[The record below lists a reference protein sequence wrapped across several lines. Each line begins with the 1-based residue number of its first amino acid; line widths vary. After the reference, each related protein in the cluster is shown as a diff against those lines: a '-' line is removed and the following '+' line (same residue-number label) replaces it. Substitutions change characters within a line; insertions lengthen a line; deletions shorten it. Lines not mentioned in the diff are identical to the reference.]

1 MVTLRRVVTK
11 MKEFA
16 VITNANTRL
25 KSLESFINKVLEINQ
40 RKASQREVP
49 LTYKEV
55 LDIGKEFVENAS
67 EYVPPS
73 ARDGRVGVSGGGQGN
88 FPRERK
94 FNREGRDG
102 RDGRDNRDNRD
113 NRVEKTTKRML
124 EGHKFKGMDYC
135 INFNLKDSNNQ
146 PKCNNKRCPRA
157 NNCGYIP
164 RGEDKPCGKP
174 HSKFEH
180 FAKC

>member
-16 VITNANTRL
+16 TITNASTRL
-25 KSLESFINKVLEINQ
+25 KLLEAFINKVLEINQ
-40 RKASQREVP
+40 RKAIQREVP

-55 LDIGKEFVENAS
+55 IDIAKEFVENAS

-73 ARDGRVGVSGGGQGN
+73 ARDGRVGVPGSVSGN
-88 FPRERK
+88 HPREKR
-94 FNREGRDG
+94 FFREGRDTK
-102 RDGRDNRDNRD
+102 DDRD
-113 NRVEKTTKRML
+113 NRVERTTKRML
-124 EGHKFKGMDYC
+124 EGHKFKGRDYC
-135 INFNLKDSNNQ
+135 INFNVKDSNNQ
-146 PKCNNKRCPRA
+146 PKCKDKRCPRA
-157 NNCGYIP
+157 HNCGYIP
-164 RGEDKPCGKP
+164 RGENKPYGKP